1 MNNKE
6 LLQQQLNAIA
16 QRRRVRA
23 DAIDISKS
31 TGIAYNA
38 ALQRMVKMI
47 KADIDAELLPV
58 IKSTASEYTRDASYF
73 DRISAVIDRIRLKWS
88 SDVFKALADQVA
100 TQFIRNA
107 NTVNRERFNRSM
119 KSVGMDVYGDSPEL
133 ATYLDVAVSDNVL
146 LIKSIPSQYLDQ
158 VQSIVAANM
167 RAGNRPSAIVSALV
181 NQFGITQRR
190 AAFIARDQTAKAN
203 ADLAERRQRNVGFDY
218 FQWLDSDDERVR
230 QRHKELAE
238 KVTEYGLG
246 IYRWDDPP
254 LSDNGEPITPGRDF
268 GCRCTARPV
277 SNAEVEENKK
287 AGKTR
292 PGVKR

>member
-31 TGIAYNA
+31 TGVAYNA
-38 ALQRMVKMI
+38 ALQRMVKLI

-58 IKSTASEYTRDASYF
+58 IKSIASEYTRDASYF

-119 KSVGMDVYGDSPEL
+119 KSVGMDVYGDSPGL

-181 NQFGITQRR
+181 DQFGVTQRR

-287 AGKTR
+287 AGRTR

>member
-31 TGIAYNA
+31 TGVAYNA

-119 KSVGMDVYGDSPEL
+119 NSVGMDVYGDSPEL

-181 NQFGITQRR
+181 DQFGVTQRR

-230 QRHKELAE
+230 QRHQELAE